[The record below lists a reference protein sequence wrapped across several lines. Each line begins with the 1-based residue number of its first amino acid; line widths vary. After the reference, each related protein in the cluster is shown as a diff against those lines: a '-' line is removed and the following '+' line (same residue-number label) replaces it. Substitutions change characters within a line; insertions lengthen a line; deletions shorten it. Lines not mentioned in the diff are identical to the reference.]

1 MQHPQISWLARRSGM
16 VRRLTITL
24 ICLNVFGCS
33 TDRSASTSAA
43 MRPDVDAAAH
53 PRVQSA
59 GLSVRLIGTVGEKD
73 AGSLVQDPGWL
84 EYLLAIENA
93 GREPVMIRN
102 VKVLTSEG
110 RYLDSAVG
118 YEQLATPPDAA
129 TEVATDVA
137 RRSAGIAAGQVIPY
151 GGAVVGILSGAMDAS
166 SARSAARTRSEF
178 ALRRL
183 KDVELA
189 AGGRTNGSAFL
200 PRIRNPIALV
210 LDLERG
216 DRPERLELPLG
227 KRP

>member
-1 MQHPQISWLARRSGM
+1 MQRPHISWLARRSEI
-16 VRRLTITL
+16 VRRITITL
-24 ICLNVFGCS
+24 ICLSVLGCS
-33 TDRSASTSAA
+33 TDRSASTSAP

-59 GLSVRLIGTVGEKD
+59 GLSVRLIGTVGDND

-84 EYLLAIENA
+84 EYLLAIDNA
-93 GREPVMIRN
+93 GGEAVMIRN
-102 VKVLTSEG
+102 VKLLTPEG
-110 RYLDSAVG
+110 RYLDSAAD
-118 YEQLATPPDAA
+118 YQQLATPPDAA

-151 GGAVVGILSGAMDAS
+151 GGAVVGILSGAMKAS
-166 SARSAARTRSEF
+166 SAQSEARTRAEF

-200 PRIRNPIALV
+200 PQIRNPIALV

-216 DRPERLELPLG
+216 DRSERLELPLG
-227 KRP
+227 ERP